1 MELKAKVIGGGLA
14 GAEASWQLAEQGIK
28 VTLYDMKPVKYSPA
42 HKTEGFAELV
52 CSNSF
57 RSDDYNNNAVG
68 LLHQE
73 MRMAK
78 SLIMEAAD
86 KTKVPAGGALAVDRE
101 GFSAYVTEKLKSHP
115 LITIVSEEITKL
127 PDENDDLT
135 IIATGPLTSEALAKD
150 ISNAIGG
157 EKLSFY
163 DAIAPVIYKE

>member
-73 MRMAK
+73 MR
-78 SLIMEAAD
+78 
-86 KTKVPAGGALAVDRE
+86 
-101 GFSAYVTEKLKSHP
+101 
-115 LITIVSEEITKL
+115 
-127 PDENDDLT
+127 NDQFRQE
-135 IIATGPLTSEALAKD
+135 SC
-150 ISNAIGG
+150 
-157 EKLSFY
+157 
-163 DAIAPVIYKE
+163 

>member
-14 GAEASWQLAEQGIK
+14 GSEASWQLAEQGIK

-86 KTKVPAGGALAVDRE
+86 KTKVPAGGALAVDRDE
-101 GFSAYVTEKLKSHP
+101 FSKRVT
-115 LITIVSEEITKL
+115 
-127 PDENDDLT
+127 D
-135 IIATGPLTSEALAKD
+135 
-150 ISNAIGG
+150 
-157 EKLSFY
+157 
-163 DAIAPVIYKE
+163 